1 MWRNKWNTKKQEKKL
16 CNFHA
21 YKIKMFKNLQKKVRI
36 VTNIQPTKLKMRN
49 CCDKCYRNLCQY

>member
-1 MWRNKWNTKKQEKKL
+1 MEYIKTGKKK

-36 VTNIQPTKLKMRN
+36 VTNIQTTELKMRY
-49 CCDKCYRNLCQY
+49 CCDKCYRNLC